1 MGWAVPGWAG
11 WCPWCYDQQLIV
23 LTLVCT
29 HVCHELELHT
39 FQLSKY
45 GRCWTPCPHK
55 NAGTVVGCCYAWIF
69 IFCVN
74 MLGVIWPEYGH
85 NCSTNR
91 LESTAWGRMHA
102 AVLQLPDA
110 RMLLC
115 SVAMLQCFA
124 QKSEIWKH
132 APRPPGCRLAH
143 GDTSQH
149 GAEMRGY
156 CMQFS
161 WGLCVGLRQKD
172 ERNPIKYLLYS
183 PHSRTI
189 INPHMTFT
197 PPPPVEWSAVCSAA
211 AGVPGPGCQLLCT

>member
-1 MGWAVPGWAG
+1 
-11 WCPWCYDQQLIV
+11 
-23 LTLVCT
+23 
-29 HVCHELELHT
+29 
-39 FQLSKY
+39 
-45 GRCWTPCPHK
+45 
-55 NAGTVVGCCYAWIF
+55 
-69 IFCVN
+69 

-91 LESTAWGRMHA
+91 LESTRWGRMHA

-132 APRPPGCRLAH
+132 APRPPSCRLAH

-197 PPPPVEWSAVCSAA
+197 PPAVAVECSLQCGCWCARARLPAPVHCWDMSWSGSQLHSIVNILLREQNQD
-211 AGVPGPGCQLLCT
+211 GQDQLVLHPGPN

>member
-1 MGWAVPGWAG
+1 
-11 WCPWCYDQQLIV
+11 
-23 LTLVCT
+23 
-29 HVCHELELHT
+29 
-39 FQLSKY
+39 
-45 GRCWTPCPHK
+45 
-55 NAGTVVGCCYAWIF
+55 
-69 IFCVN
+69 

-91 LESTAWGRMHA
+91 LESTGWGRMHA

-172 ERNPIKYLLYS
+172 ERNPINYLLYS

-197 PPPPVEWSAVCSAA
+197 PAVAVECSLLVCQGQAA
-211 AGVPGPGCQLLCT
+211 SSCALRTLLGHVLVWLQLYSIVNILLREHNWLLTVFKFSIPD